1 MKLSGLLTAL
11 GNSQNLKITL
21 LNSNDIKLIEFFASG
36 YALIESDLANKEVK
50 RIKIITATDVYISVE
65 DNDEPEEP
73 IIDPEPTTEEPTDSE
88 NKPDESNS
96 DPVEP
101 TDGE

>member
-11 GNSQNLKITL
+11 GNNQNLKITL

-65 DNDEPEEP
+65 DNDEPEEATP
-73 IIDPEPTTEEPTDSE
+73 DPEPTTPEEP
-88 NKPDESNS
+88 DEPSS
-96 DPVEP
+96 DPAEP
-101 TDGE
+101 TDGD

>member
-1 MKLSGLLTAL
+1 MKLLGLLKAL
-11 GNSQNLKITL
+11 GNNQDLKITL
-21 LNSNDIKLIEFFASG
+21 LNSCDMKLIEFFASG
-36 YALIESDLANKEVK
+36 YALIEGDLANKEVK

-73 IIDPEPTTEEPTDSE
+73 VPDPEPSTPEET
-88 NKPDESNS
+88 PDEPSS

>member
-11 GNSQNLKITL
+11 GNNQNLKITL

-65 DNDEPEEP
+65 DNDEPEEVTP
-73 IIDPEPTTEEPTDSE
+73 DPEPTTPEES
-88 NKPDESNS
+88 DEPSS

-101 TDGE
+101 TDGD

>member
-11 GNSQNLKITL
+11 GNNQNLKITL

-50 RIKIITATDVYISVE
+50 RIKIVTATDVYISVE

-73 IIDPEPTTEEPTDSE
+73 ITDPEPTTPEEP
-88 NKPDESNS
+88 DEPSS

-101 TDGE
+101 TDGD